1 MGRTKKGD
9 GEMTNEILE
18 EIKKLENDFRIL
30 ALHLAHNECDICA
43 DKTTEFAKK
52 IEELKSEVMGK

>member
-1 MGRTKKGD
+1 
-9 GEMTNEILE
+9 MTNEILE